1 MEKFLY
7 PNQPVRCIITGPS
20 NVGKS
25 VFLTNL
31 FLNII
36 NEYDKIY
43 NYSPSLHQDLYQ
55 KLFESFSN
63 FLPFHILP
71 NILNDEDIDVV
82 IEKIGNI
89 EDFEKSDSRIEIYEG
104 IQELKFFQE
113 YDDGGISVLDDLNEK
128 EMKAPRV
135 QAMFKRSRHKI
146 FYIFVVSQEYYELP
160 KRTIRANGNIYHTLN
175 QIILEMFKISIRIKL
190 QFI

>member
-25 VFLTNL
+25 LFLTNL

-55 KLFESFSN
+55 KLFKIFN

-82 IEKIGNI
+82 IEEIGNI
-89 EDFEKSDSRIEIYEG
+89 KDFEKSDSRIEIYEG
-104 IQELKFFQE
+104 IEELKFFRE
-113 YDDGGISVLDDLNEK
+113 YDVGGISILDDLNEK

-135 QAMFKRSRHKI
+135 QAMFKRSRHNI
-146 FYIFVVSQEYYELP
+146 FYIFVIIQDYYELP
-160 KRTIRANGNIYHTLN
+160 KRTIRANDNIYQTLN

-190 QFI
+190 QYI